1 MEAAVQKKRLDA
13 FGRSGF
19 LILVNNKQAQSL
31 EEEFAIGHGTQV
43 SFVKLTLL
51 VGG

>member
-1 MEAAVQKKRLDA
+1 MGETSSKR
-13 FGRSGF
+13 F
-19 LILVNNKQAQSL
+19 LILILIDDKQADRLDQ
-31 EEEFAIGHGTQV
+31 EFVIGHGTLV

>member
-1 MEAAVQKKRLDA
+1 MRSTHSTATA
-13 FGRSGF
+13 FF
-19 LILVNNKQAQSL
+19 ILIDDKQADTLGQ
-31 EEEFAIGHGTQV
+31 EFVVGAGTQV